1 MTRILFSLAC
11 VGLISASVVTA
22 QSMPSKPD
30 RFGGAVGIVL
40 ISSLQR

>member
-22 QSMPSKPD
+22 QGMPSKPD
-30 RFGGAVGIVL
+30 RSVGAVGFVL